1 MAKPVPH
8 NTEDPG
14 LDLIKRYMLLTMA
27 MMDAMNGERIDDFRD
42 LLNEREETL
51 LSLESQP
58 FLSPQAIRE
67 FNIAVGIDEELQSTL
82 RHLQGETVQELVN
95 IYQGKKGQKAYKKNA
110 KKGASGDGEVFLQ
123 AS

>member
-1 MAKPVPH
+1 
-8 NTEDPG
+8 
-14 LDLIKRYMLLTMA
+14 

-110 KKGASGDGEVFLQ
+110 KKGSSGDGEVFLQ